1 MADDKFKIDR
11 VDVDKEGLAQ
21 DIKAQM
27 PDFYSETVF
36 DFPDEERFIPGES
49 DSASYVSSS
58 YETPVEDSGSPT
70 YDSYEPEEEDYSYSS
85 ESYDRD
91 YSDNES
97 EEQEVVEES
106 VPQNGVPVEQPVE
119 GSEPALGTQPH
130 EPVTQPM
137 EMPSEGQQP
146 RTGNRPALNDPRSP
160 QGKSK
165 PATAGEKP
173 ETKPQ
178 TGGGGDAKAAAA
190 SAAANMLNNKK
201 GKDQPAQ
208 EEGPEEEKSFAEE
221 QKEKKKREID
231 NNANTINNAADV
243 AIASKNPY
251 AMAAGGIVKA
261 ADKATGG
268 RSTKLLGR
276 AMRTANKTAP
286 GGRSIQKASNYLAE
300 SGKGDQIGTA
310 ASMSSGGA
318 GAANKAGKAAEAGD
332 KAKKAQDAGNKAK
345 KAGGSGGGG
354 NSGGGGRKGTGTTG
368 GGEST
373 AGSDKFGEFVK
384 DGIKHFLLR
393 HPFALFVLGVILLLF
408 LLLLMDE
415 DFLGGGGAGGKYCSY
430 QLNGVTSTGSVKLDN
445 VQVELINCDGK
456 AGDYT
461 VLETI
466 DFEKYVVGVALA
478 EVSWRK
484 DAPEYFK
491 AAIVAARGFSLKR
504 NSGMCPSN
512 PDGCFYGYNA
522 ETGKIRMR
530 ACTNDQV
537 YCDIDKPCYHVTR
550 NGKPTIYGPE
560 AEGMAGATVW
570 KGQLDEATKAEIM
583 AAAEEVRGKVLID
596 DAGNVVNTNYVN
608 TDQQHWYQLA
618 TEGKNY
624 EEILV
629 EHYSSQNAKGMNS
642 AVCSN
647 YGNIDYGNYELSSEG
662 DTILNERLDKFLEKK
677 GTSLE
682 AFNNLIKSNVE
693 KNGYG
698 TRAGVVAA
706 GVTLIAELGNNYD
719 VKVPYF
725 LSGGHHDGVRVGALG
740 YWGSGYEDDGRRC
753 IYTGYGNV
761 YTVCGLDCSGFVPWA
776 IKNGGFQM
784 GVRLAGDFH
793 TLDGAQRVN
802 LSSSNAVLAPG
813 DLLESSGH
821 IVLVVGVDENTK
833 QYICAE
839 ASGKEAGVLFTR
851 RPFTGGSGYWGVKM
865 DGYYDKY
872 SLKGK

>member
-1 MADDKFKIDR
+1 MAEDKFKVDR
-11 VDVDKEGLAQ
+11 IDVDKEGLAH
-21 DIKAQM
+21 DMKGQM

-36 DFPDEERFIPGES
+36 DFPDEDR
-49 DSASYVSSS
+49 AVYSSS
-58 YETPVEDSGSPT
+58 EKTTSSEIVRDYGSPSE
-70 YDSYEPEEEDYSYSS
+70 SYEPAEENYSYS
-85 ESYDRD
+85 ENY
-91 YSDNES
+91 EKQTS
-97 EEQEVVEES
+97 EEKEESSEEVVEKQPVEEAP
-106 VPQNGVPVEQPVE
+106 VEQVPVEGAHPVE
-119 GSEPALGTQPH
+119 SH
-130 EPVTQPM
+130 PV
-137 EMPSEGQQP
+137 EMPREGGQP
-146 RTGNRPALNDPRSP
+146 TAGNKPAMIDPRAP
-160 QGKSK
+160 KDK
-165 PATAGEKP
+165 PKTDMPTTGDKP
-173 ETKPQ
+173 N
-178 TGGGGDAKAAAA
+178 TGGGDGKAAAL
-190 SAAANMLNNKK
+190 SAAANALNNKK
-201 GKDQPAQ
+201 GKDQQKGEMPDEQ
-208 EEGPEEEKSFAEE
+208 EEKSPLDEA
-221 QKEKKKREID
+221 KEKKKKEEE

-251 AMAAGGIVKA
+251 AMAAGGIIKA
-261 ADKATGG
+261 ADKITGG
-268 RSTKLLGR
+268 KSTQMLGKVMR
-276 AMRTANKTAP
+276 ASNKTAP

-300 SGKGDQIGTA
+300 SGAGDKIGTA

-318 GAANKAGKAAEAGD
+318 GGAGAAEKGAKAAEAGD
-332 KAKKAQDAGNKAK
+332 KAKKASEAGNKAK
-345 KAGGSGGGG
+345 QAKQSGDKAKSASDKTKKAGG
-354 NSGGGGRKGTGTTG
+354 NSGGKGGSGQ
-368 GGEST
+368 SS
-373 AGSDKFGEFVK
+373 GSDGVGNKFDDFVK
-384 DGIKHFLLR
+384 DAIKHFFMR
-393 HPFALFVLGVILLLF
+393 HPLAIIVLGVVLLLF
-408 LLLLMDE
+408 LLLLLDD
-415 DFLGGGGAGGKYCSY
+415 DFMHGAGGNGKYCSY
-430 QLNGVTSTGSVKLDN
+430 ELNGVTSTGTVKLDN

-456 AGDYT
+456 ADNYT

-537 YCDIDKPCYHVTR
+537 YCDIDKPCYHVLR
-550 NGKPTIYGPE
+550 SGQPTIYGPE
-560 AEGMAGATVW
+560 AEGMSGATVW
-570 KGQLDEATKAEIM
+570 KGQLDEATKAEIL
-583 AAAEEVRGKVLID
+583 AAAAEVRGKVLVD
-596 DAGNVVNTNYVN
+596 DQGNVVNTNYVN
-608 TDQQHWYQLA
+608 TDQQHWYELA
-618 TEGKNY
+618 TQGKNY

-682 AFNNLIKSNVE
+682 AFNKLIESNVE

-725 LSGGHHDGVRVGALG
+725 LSGGHHDGVRTGALG

-753 IYTGYGNV
+753 IYSGYGNV

-784 GVRLAGDFH
+784 GVRLAGDFY
-793 TLDGAQRVN
+793 TLDGARKVS
-802 LSSSNAVLAPG
+802 LSSSNAVLEPG

-839 ASGKEAGVLFTR
+839 AMGKEAGVLFNR
-851 RPFTGGSGYWGVKM
+851 RSFADSGYWGVKM

>member
-1 MADDKFKIDR
+1 MADDKFKVDR
-11 VDVDKEGLAQ
+11 IDVDKEGLAR

-27 PDFYSETVF
+27 PDFYSEQVF
-36 DFPDEERFIPGES
+36 DFPDEDVFTQ
-49 DSASYVSSS
+49 DSPRKGVEYVDSS
-58 YETPVEDSGSPT
+58 YETPVVSDGADTE
-70 YDSYEPEEEDYSYSS
+70 SYEPSEDYSYQS
-85 ESYDRD
+85 ESY
-91 YSDNES
+91 EKEEKKGEEGQS
-97 EEQEVVEES
+97 ETVEES
-106 VPQNGVPVEQPVE
+106 SSEPVPVEQHPVE
-119 GSEPALGTQPH
+119 GQPVESGTH
-130 EPVTQPM
+130 PVAAPV
-137 EMPSEGQQP
+137 EGQQP
-146 RTGNRPALNDPRSP
+146 INGDRPSMVDPRKP
-160 QGKSK
+160 KDK
-165 PATAGEKP
+165 PAAGGGKPAAGEKP
-173 ETKPQ
+173 NV
-178 TGGGGDAKAAAA
+178 GGGDAKSNALN
-190 SAAANMLNNKK
+190 AAANALNNKK
-201 GKDQPAQ
+201 GKSDLENEQPQ
-208 EEGPEEEKSFAEE
+208 EEQSAMDEA
-221 QKEKKKREID
+221 QKKKKREEE

-251 AMAAGGIVKA
+251 AMAAGGAIKA
-261 ADKATGG
+261 ADKITGG
-268 RSTKLLGR
+268 KSTQMLAK
-276 AMRTANKTAP
+276 AMRKANKVAP
-286 GGRSIQKASNYLAE
+286 GGRSIQNASNKLAE
-300 SGKGDQIGTA
+300 SGMGDKIGTA
-310 ASMSSGGA
+310 ASMKSGGAGGA
-318 GAANKAGKAAEAGD
+318 GAADKASKAAETGDKAKKASEAGD
-332 KAKKAQDAGNKAK
+332 KAKKAKESGDKAK
-345 KAGGSGGGG
+345 QAGDQTKKSGGKGGSG
-354 NSGGGGRKGTGTTG
+354 NTS
-368 GGEST
+368 
-373 AGSDKFGEFVK
+373 GSDGQGNKFDDFMQDAV
-384 DGIKHFLLR
+384 KHFFMR
-393 HPFALFVLGVILLLF
+393 HPLAIIVLGVILLLF
-408 LLLLMDE
+408 LLLLVGD
-415 DFLGGGGAGGKYCSY
+415 DFKGGNTGGGQFCSY
-430 QLNGVTSTGSVKLDN
+430 ELSGVSGTGTVKLDN
-445 VQVELINCDGK
+445 LQVELINCDGT
-456 AGDYT
+456 ASNYT

-491 AAIVAARGFSLKR
+491 AAIIAARGFSLKR

-550 NGKPTIYGPE
+550 SGKPTIYGPE
-560 AEGMAGATVW
+560 AEGMSGATVW
-570 KGQLDEATKAEIM
+570 KGQLDEGTKAEILA
-583 AAAEEVRGKVLID
+583 AAAEVKGKVLVD
-596 DAGNVVNTNYVN
+596 DQGNVVNTNYVN

-624 EEILV
+624 EQILV

-642 AVCSN
+642 ATCSN
-647 YGNIDYGNYELSSEG
+647 YGSIDYGNYELSSEG

-706 GVTLIAELGNNYD
+706 GVTLIAELGNNYN

-725 LSGGHHDGVRVGALG
+725 LSGGHHDGVRTGALG

-784 GVRLAGDFH
+784 GVRLAGDFY
-793 TLDGAQRVN
+793 TLDGARKVS
-802 LSSSNAVLAPG
+802 LSSSSAVLAPG

-833 QYICAE
+833 QYVCAE

-851 RPFTGGSGYWGVKM
+851 RPFSGGSGYWGVKM

-872 SLKGK
+872 SLKGKW